1 MKDCSIKKILSDAHV
16 KAMSRS
22 LTKEALKKEASNYE
36 PMTMLWVGHVS
47 TIVLELLWEY
57 KLMNKINVELDLMD
71 SLIKASSNNDETCN
85 WLKKQRDLIAEE
97 LN

>member
-1 MKDCSIKKILSDAHV
+1 
-16 KAMSRS
+16 
-22 LTKEALKKEASNYE
+22 
-36 PMTMLWVGHVS
+36 
-47 TIVLELLWEY
+47 
-57 KLMNKINVELDLMD
+57 MNKINVELDLMD